1 MRSLALVLVGLLV
14 TPMTA
19 SPVLAQAWLTVSG
32 SDGSFTVDMPVPF
45 EMPAAETEPDGTV
58 IFAYVHET
66 LDVALRL
73 VVVDSAAPCSGAVPD
88 GLLLVSRSEV
98 GSRVLQSR
106 VHVAG
111 QRTYRLSATST
122 PELEGDP
129 MIRRFLMSM
138 RLQD

>member
-66 LDVALRL
+66 PDVALRL

-106 VHVAG
+106 VRVAG